1 MKQEL
6 KGKIGQAIEA
16 VLPELLEIA
25 KELYENP
32 EIGGAEKQTSK
43 LLAAWLETH
52 GFRVDRD
59 YWKMPFAFCA
69 VRDSGKPS
77 PVIGFFAEYD
87 ALPEIGHGCG
97 HNLICTASM
106 GAAYGLASVLD
117 EIGGKAIVYG
127 TPGEENIQ
135 SKTLLVSKGAFDEA
149 DVAMMVHPTPDQTAI
164 GGRTLAIESVEID
177 FIGKSS
183 HAGLAPE
190 DGINALDA
198 ACAFYQMV
206 NIQKQYYPETNVHG
220 VILETGK
227 KASVIPDFTSLHY
240 LNRAWDMQSIHAL
253 KKMMVDC
260 AAAAARM
267 TGCKVEIRPI
277 ETNNA
282 AMLSNQIMS
291 KLFAQHLEESGETNL
306 AFRDM
311 KGSTDMGDVSQVIPS
326 IHPWVHLP
334 CSGGAL
340 HSRAFADATQKPC
353 AADYLTR
360 CAEAM
365 ALTAADILCDPQL
378 LPAIQEEFHN
388 SDPTPFEAPAEAD

>member
-6 KGKIGQAIEA
+6 KEKIGQAIEA

-25 KELYENP
+25 KGLYENP

-43 LLAAWLETH
+43 LLVAWLETH

-59 YWKMPFAFCA
+59 YWKMPFAFRA
-69 VRDSGKPS
+69 VRDSGKPG

-177 FIGKSS
+177 FI
-183 HAGLAPE
+183 
-190 DGINALDA
+190 
-198 ACAFYQMV
+198 
-206 NIQKQYYPETNVHG
+206 
-220 VILETGK
+220 
-227 KASVIPDFTSLHY
+227 
-240 LNRAWDMQSIHAL
+240 
-253 KKMMVDC
+253 
-260 AAAAARM
+260 
-267 TGCKVEIRPI
+267 
-277 ETNNA
+277 
-282 AMLSNQIMS
+282 
-291 KLFAQHLEESGETNL
+291 
-306 AFRDM
+306 
-311 KGSTDMGDVSQVIPS
+311 
-326 IHPWVHLP
+326 
-334 CSGGAL
+334 
-340 HSRAFADATQKPC
+340 
-353 AADYLTR
+353 
-360 CAEAM
+360 
-365 ALTAADILCDPQL
+365 
-378 LPAIQEEFHN
+378 
-388 SDPTPFEAPAEAD
+388 

>member
-1 MKQEL
+1 MDEIAPSL
-6 KGKIGQAIEA
+6 AIEDVVKMTSDA
-16 VLPELLEIA
+16 EREKSPE
-25 KELYENP
+25 P
-32 EIGGAEKQTSK
+32 
-43 LLAAWLETH
+43 
-52 GFRVDRD
+52 
-59 YWKMPFAFCA
+59 
-69 VRDSGKPS
+69 
-77 PVIGFFAEYD
+77 
-87 ALPEIGHGCG
+87 
-97 HNLICTASM
+97 
-106 GAAYGLASVLD
+106 
-117 EIGGKAIVYG
+117 
-127 TPGEENIQ
+127 
-135 SKTLLVSKGAFDEA
+135 
-149 DVAMMVHPTPDQTAI
+149 PTPDQTAI

-282 AMLSNQIMS
+282 AMLSNQ
-291 KLFAQHLEESGETNL
+291 
-306 AFRDM
+306 
-311 KGSTDMGDVSQVIPS
+311 
-326 IHPWVHLP
+326 
-334 CSGGAL
+334 
-340 HSRAFADATQKPC
+340 
-353 AADYLTR
+353 
-360 CAEAM
+360 
-365 ALTAADILCDPQL
+365 
-378 LPAIQEEFHN
+378 
-388 SDPTPFEAPAEAD
+388 TPFEAPAEAD